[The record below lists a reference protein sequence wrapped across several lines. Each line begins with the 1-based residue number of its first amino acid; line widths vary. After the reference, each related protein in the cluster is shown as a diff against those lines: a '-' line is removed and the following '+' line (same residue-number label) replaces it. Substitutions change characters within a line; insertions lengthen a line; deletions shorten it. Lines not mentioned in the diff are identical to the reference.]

1 MCQVA
6 RRAPL
11 APDSSYPASFLL
23 RTAGRADQQLTQ
35 PSRLLLRSVS
45 ILQELNA
52 VGITIPIPNLRAD
65 SEGRTGVGGGKFDF
79 DNRAD
84 SQFQS
89 GEHGHSTLAYLATAR
104 FNDLGSERLL
114 PRDDSDWDIDLEAL
128 PSSYRLG
135 LDHSGGESVHGG
147 DHKGRRHI
155 PLDYDRLRPLL
166 L

>member
-52 VGITIPIPNLRAD
+52 VGITIPIPNLCAD
-65 SEGRTGVGGGKFDF
+65 AEGRTGIGGSKFDF

-84 SQFQS
+84 SQFQAS
-89 GEHGHSTLAYLATAR
+89 EHGHPALAYLAASR
-104 FNDLGSERLL
+104 FNHFGSERLR
-114 PRDDSDWDIDLEAL
+114 PRDDSDWHIDLEAL

-135 LDHSGGESVHGG
+135 CDHSGAESVHGAIIRAHG
-147 DHKGRRHI
+147 IFPEITTG
-155 PLDYDRLRPLL
+155 LDRYS
-166 L
+166 